1 MQFTMNLKLR
11 LDLIKITTYVIFIS
25 FDSIRFFDQM
35 LTLGQHN
42 SKELVKHS
50 RKHSGAHIVRI
61 YVKSTRLVMQPLF
74 QINKVNQHFLQ
85 IFQ

>member
-1 MQFTMNLKLR
+1 MIRF
-11 LDLIKITTYVIFIS
+11 KITTYVIFIS

-42 SKELVKHS
+42 SKELVNS
-50 RKHSGAHIVRI
+50 LDFRKHFGSHIVRI

-74 QINKVNQHFLQ
+74 QINKVNEHFLQ

>member
-1 MQFTMNLKLR
+1 MQFTMNLKLW

-35 LTLGQHN
+35 LTQHN
-42 SKELVKHS
+42 SKELVKLS
-50 RKHSGAHIVRI
+50 RKHFGAHIVRI